1 MIFAIVFT
9 SSRLEQAEDKIG
21 DLLHLDN
28 QKYSLFKLEL
38 KQFTSAFLHYYIL
51 GLKKWRLFH
60 SIIQRHFHYLKKG
73 DQKKN
78 KSEYCYKTYKINE
91 WLTFVNFLYLR
102 FLSIVELSEEVG
114 PPLVDIT
121 FMANGN

>member
-9 SSRLEQAEDKIG
+9 SSPEAEDKIG

-38 KQFTSAFLHYYIL
+38 KQFTFAFLHYYIL

-60 SIIQRHFHYLKKG
+60 SIIQRHFHYLKK
-73 DQKKN
+73 N

-91 WLTFVNFLYLR
+91 
-102 FLSIVELSEEVG
+102 
-114 PPLVDIT
+114 
-121 FMANGN
+121 